1 MALKRKGTGRYATL
15 WLPVGVLLLAFALRA
30 YRLGEQNIWWDEG
43 YSVYVARHSL
53 GALTTVA
60 AGDTHPPLYYWLLHL
75 WMIPAGQSEFA
86 LRFPSLAFGLL
97 TVALVY
103 RLAAFAGRRPAVWL
117 ASLAA
122 LLLAL
127 SRFHVWWSQEI
138 RMYSLAAMWTVVNC
152 QLLTLAPA
160 VTSAGVVNSLIVNE
174 PAEKRPFLPQ
184 RREGR
189 KEFQYKTWS
198 LVVGRWSLYALS
210 LAAGLY
216 SLYLFVFVVAAQ
228 ALYVAW
234 LAWRQWREGRGRQAV
249 GLLASWVGA
258 VAAAGLLLL
267 PWLAY
272 TLPRLGSWSAAS
284 EFGPLTY
291 LQVAWTALTLG
302 LTEHVEHY
310 WALNLVFVAIL
321 VAGAILPLT
330 SAFGLSPAGRGSAS
344 PPPRRG
350 RSGGGE
356 CIPSRDLVFVL
367 ALLVLLVPILGVFFL
382 LALPHGLAYRP
393 PLEARYQLLSA
404 PALALAAAL
413 SIGALWQW
421 RKAAGVLAGLLV
433 VGALAWMLPAY
444 YQGRHLRDDFQT
456 MTTAIEAYA
465 EPGDALLLVSGD
477 RFPLFNFRYD
487 ALARRAELPDVT
499 TLPVR
504 RVTGADV
511 EAYLVPLAQAHER
524 VWLAEVEKKLQ
535 DPDGE
540 LAGWLDE
547 HRRVAWREEYG
558 YNRLTLYSAGEGR
571 LVVPDR
577 YGQYPLWAEV
587 GDALF
592 WGYDLPVRK
601 LRPGDVAR
609 FVAYFKVGAPFTL
622 TIGLQDAGGHVLESR
637 DYWLEPGHGVARV
650 RFDVPVYARTPPG
663 EYHFTLS
670 PLHSRPLAMP
680 LYIVGSQPIETVRS
694 IPNPLEARVG
704 ESIHLAGY
712 QSLASVQPGGDLP
725 VKLYWRTSGKLAEH
739 YTVFVHLVGSE
750 FNPQTGGPLWA
761 GHDGEPLDGGYPTT
775 QWFVDVWIPDTHV
788 LAVPSDAPPGEYEL
802 WAGLYTQPEVERLP
816 VYDERG
822 QPAGDHVVLG
832 RLRIQ

>member
-1 MALKRKGTGRYATL
+1 MAIKHKID

-86 LRFPSLAFGLL
+86 LRFPSLTFGVL

-103 RLAAFAGRRPAVWL
+103 RLAAFAGCRPAVWI

-122 LLLAL
+122 LLLAV

-138 RMYSLAAMWTVVNC
+138 RMYSLAAMWTAVNC
-152 QLLTLAPA
+152 QLLI
-160 VTSAGVVNSLIVNE
+160 VNSLMVNGQE
-174 PAEKRPFLPQ
+174 
-184 RREGR
+184 RRR
-189 KEFQYKTWS
+189 S

-210 LAAGLY
+210 LAAGMY
-216 SLYLFVFVVAAQ
+216 SLYLFVFVAAAQ

-234 LAWRQWREGRGRQAV
+234 LAWRQWREGRCWPASS
-249 GLLASWVGA
+249 LLAGWGGA
-258 VAAAGLLLL
+258 AVAAGLLLL

-272 TLPRLGSWSAAS
+272 TLPRLKSWSAAS

-302 LTEHVEHY
+302 LTEHVEQY
-310 WALNLVFVAIL
+310 WALNLAFACIL
-321 VAGAILPLT
+321 IAGAVLPLT
-330 SAFGLSPAGRGSAS
+330 LTLSPQGRGTHY
-344 PPPRRG
+344 
-350 RSGGGE
+350 
-356 CIPSRDLVFVL
+356 VL
-367 ALLVLLVPILGVFFL
+367 RITYYVLLVPILGVFFL
-382 LALPHGLAYRP
+382 LTLPHGLAYRP
-393 PLEARYQLLSA
+393 PLEARYQLLNA
-404 PALALAAAL
+404 PALALALAL
-413 SIGALWQW
+413 SIAALWRW
-421 RKAAGVLAGLLV
+421 RKAAGLLAGLFV
-433 VGALAWMLPAY
+433 VGALAWTLPSY

-456 MTTAIEAYA
+456 MTAAIEAYA

-487 ALARRAELPDVT
+487 ALPHRAELPGVT

-511 EAYLVPLAQAHER
+511 ESWLVPLAQAHER
-524 VWLAEVEKKLQ
+524 VWLAEVEKNLQ
-535 DPDGE
+535 DPDG
-540 LAGWLDE
+540 LLSSWLDE
-547 HRRVAWREEYG
+547 HRHVAWREEYG
-558 YNRLTLYSAGEGR
+558 YNRLTLYSAGEGP

-577 YGQYPLWAEV
+577 FGRYPLWAEV

-601 LRPGDVAR
+601 LQPGDVGR
-609 FVAYFKVGAPFTL
+609 WVAYFKVGAPFTL
-622 TIGLQDAGGHVLESR
+622 TIGLQDARGHVLEAR
-637 DYWLEPGHGVARV
+637 DYWLEPGRGVARV

-663 EYHFTLS
+663 AYHFTLS
-670 PLHSRPLAMP
+670 PLHSRPPAMP
-680 LYIVGSQPIETVRS
+680 LYIVSSPPIETVPS

-704 ESIHLAGY
+704 ESIRLLGY
-712 QSLASVQPGGDLP
+712 QAPAAARPGDDLP
-725 VKLYWRTSGKLAEH
+725 VTLYWQTPAKLAER
-739 YTVFVHLVGSE
+739 YTVFVHLVGSA
-750 FNPQTGGPLWA
+750 FNPRTGGPLWA

-775 QWFVDVWIPDTHV
+775 QWFVDVPLADTHV

-802 WAGLYTQPEVERLP
+802 WAGLYTQPDVKRLP
-816 VYDERG
+816 VYDEQGR
-822 QPAGDHVVLG
+822 PAGDHIVLG